1 MENQYFNNN
10 NNINNNYNY
19 ILNNNYISLITLDDI
34 SQINYIS
41 TAYWGY
47 DGLYDFDDL
56 KEIICQNLSFCIKIK
71 FEIIGFCLVS
81 KINNFK
87 CEIFLIA
94 VKPGFINMKFGNKIL
109 SYCIQN
115 AHKNGIKI
123 IQLHVSKTNEPAI
136 HLYSNLG
143 FKVVRTIKKYYK
155 TLITFNENDRDAYI
169 MRLNIF

>member
-10 NNINNNYNY
+10 NNNNIYNY

-81 KINNFK
+81 KINDFK

-169 MRLNIF
+169 MRLNTF

>member
-10 NNINNNYNY
+10 NNNIYNY

-169 MRLNIF
+169 MRLNTF

>member
-10 NNINNNYNY
+10 NNNNYNY

-169 MRLNIF
+169 MRLNTF